1 MVAVVESGLSHR
13 ESSVIREAELE
24 SRGRSA
30 IDPWP
35 ALVVEGAGRSA
46 IDRCPV
52 AAEEDRVALLSTLHC
67 SIENLKLELPELDCF
82 DP

>member
-1 MVAVVESGLSHR
+1 MVVVVESGLSHR

-35 ALVVEGAGRSA
+35 LVVEGAGRSA
-46 IDRCPV
+46 IDHCPV
-52 AAEEDRVALLSTLHC
+52 AAEEAESLCYRLCIAV
-67 SIENLKLELPELDCF
+67 IENLKLELPELDCF